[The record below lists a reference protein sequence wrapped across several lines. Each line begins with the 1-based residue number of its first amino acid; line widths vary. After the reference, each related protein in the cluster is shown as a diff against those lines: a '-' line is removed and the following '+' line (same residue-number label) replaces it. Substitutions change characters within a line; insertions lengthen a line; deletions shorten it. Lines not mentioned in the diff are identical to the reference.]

1 MRHKVAGRRLNRTTA
16 HRIAMERNLVQSLIE
31 HGRVRTTIPKAK
43 EVRRLAEKLVTLA
56 IDGSLHAR
64 QRAIALLN
72 DRQIIP
78 ADHRSAYDAMSD
90 AKREKVL
97 RSRSGRRYRA
107 STTRPGVKFTS
118 QSVIHKLFS
127 EIGPKMRERNEKRNC
142 SGGYTRIIR
151 LADRRLGDAS
161 RLCLLEWVSPD
172 DPPREKNKDEGER
185 KRRAKVR
192 YAFYAGK
199 PLPRRRP
206 RRGGGRRQ
214 TATAGS
220 EAQADSGGE
229 TQNQAAAEQSSE
241 S

>member
-16 HRIAMERNLVQSLIE
+16 HRVAMERNLVQSLIE

-78 ADHRSAYDAMSD
+78 EDHRSAYDAMSD

-118 QSVIHKLFS
+118 ESVIHKLFS
-127 EIGPKMRERNEKRNC
+127 EIGPKMRERNQKRNC

-161 RLCLLEWVSPD
+161 QLCLLEWVSPD
-172 DPPREKNKDEGER
+172 DKPREKNKDESER

-206 RRGGGRRQ
+206 RRGGSRRD
-214 TATAGS
+214 TAAASSEPQARSAGD
-220 EAQADSGGE
+220 AQAEAATGE
-229 TQNQAAAEQSSE
+229 SSE
-241 S
+241 G

>member
-78 ADHRSAYDAMSD
+78 KDHRAAYDAMSD

-118 QSVIHKLFS
+118 ESVIHKLFS
-127 EIGPKMRERNEKRNC
+127 EIGPKMRQRNEKRNC

-151 LADRRLGDAS
+151 LADRRLGDATQ
-161 RLCLLEWVSPD
+161 LCLLEWVSPD
-172 DPPREKNKDEGER
+172 DPPRQKNKDNTER
-185 KRRAKVR
+185 KRRAKVK

-199 PLPRRRP
+199 PLPRRRA
-206 RRGGGRRQ
+206 RRGGKPQ
-214 TATAGS
+214 TAEAASESQARPADETPAETAG
-220 EAQADSGGE
+220 GE
-229 TQNQAAAEQSSE
+229 SSE